1 MPDSGVVEHRVVR
14 VLLCLVH
21 RACLNDDTGM
31 VLRQAVQLAA
41 AVPRP
46 VPFSLLMTASHCSP
60 MRSEARLII
69 TCCGAGRAGRSN
81 ISSDSELS
89 SRSTSRSPI
98 PPPLRDPSP
107 ARIANEALKN
117 SNLPAQV
124 GPQVLQQNALHD
136 VAAVAMHEWAC
147 GMGGELCLRVCT

>member
-1 MPDSGVVEHRVVR
+1 
-14 VLLCLVH
+14 
-21 RACLNDDTGM
+21 M

-46 VPFSLLMTASHCSP
+46 VLFSLLMTASHCSH

-89 SRSTSRSPI
+89 SRSTSRSPT
-98 PPPLRDPSP
+98 PPPLKDPSP

-147 GMGGELCLRVCT
+147 GSGGELCLRETAPDPDITEGDRAHPATRHPQDATGNRIHAD